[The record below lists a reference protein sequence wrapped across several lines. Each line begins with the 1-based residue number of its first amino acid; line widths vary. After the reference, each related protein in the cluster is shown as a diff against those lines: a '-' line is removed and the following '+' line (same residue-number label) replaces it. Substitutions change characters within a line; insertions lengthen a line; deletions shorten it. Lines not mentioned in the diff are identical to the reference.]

1 MRPQLSAAYCV
12 GVRVESDLNKRW
24 GPKAVGSSNG
34 PASQEEVGT
43 KLGKWRRRHCPI
55 ARLEQFRILRNKNGA
70 KMSRLKNKIPIRLV
84 GQIKLGARSLTN
96 VSEPELLRP
105 ATPISDASRKLNRGS
120 NGSGNKLHVAPR

>member
-96 VSEPELLRP
+96 VSEPELLRF
-105 ATPISDASRKLNRGS
+105 ALSCEVAGEGIEQLDVAGAIFAEIS
-120 NGSGNKLHVAPR
+120 